1 MTLNKINK
9 FSQTQDAANFA
20 KGIEARVKGA
30 ALFAPQHVFQASS
43 PRIPVSAVA

>member
-20 KGIEARVKGA
+20 KGIKARVEGA
-30 ALFAPQHVFQASS
+30 ALFAPQHAFKASS
-43 PRIPVSAVA
+43 PRFSVPAVA